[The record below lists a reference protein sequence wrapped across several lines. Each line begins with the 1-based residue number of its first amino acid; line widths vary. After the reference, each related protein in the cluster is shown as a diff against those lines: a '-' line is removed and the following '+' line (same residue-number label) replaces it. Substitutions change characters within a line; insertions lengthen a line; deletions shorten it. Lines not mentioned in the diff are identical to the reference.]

1 MTDADEIGWFFD
13 DFDGDDDFDDDFDDF
28 DGDDDDDDDDDDDAV
43 VWKCHETFR
52 QFLNRRSKN
61 LVRN

>member
-13 DFDGDDDFDDDFDDF
+13 DFDGDDDFDDF
-28 DGDDDDDDDDDDDAV
+28 DGDDDDDDDDDDAF